1 MTELFDRITE
11 LNNTDDTEYEED
23 DFDGEG
29 YQEDDTPEPETF
41 GQFREME
48 GYPRQYMIYN
58 PNTLR
63 GPYQQND
70 PPQPHEFAFQRD
82 RPNRSATVPP
92 ATIRHG
98 HSRDIR
104 PDISPTSN
112 LQGAMSRLNA
122 QIQASAPVTESSR
135 LSRVT
140 LRHGRTAADVLP
152 IIESS
157 LSSTDAIPNIPTE
170 YLGPENDNGAAF
182 FRTYQ
187 DRALI
192 GVTSRGN
199 GALTPDLNYAEIGH
213 GRGTQGR
220 NATRAH
226 DLGHANELTP
236 QQASVSRLSPALD
249 PPQSGSSRANSDSE
263 GEPETEERTPE
274 DSTPI
279 APETNTKWTYREPV
293 LTPPANLEL
302 HESLQSALGPE
313 SSRGRREQARAL
325 HDAQPDSRPRSVK
338 RGIRNTLHAAEN
350 YATALLFG
358 RNTSEARP
366 ETSGPGPGNSAHGH
380 RTHR

>member
-70 PPQPHEFAFQRD
+70 PPAQPHEFAFQRD

-122 QIQASAPVTESSR
+122 QIQASAPVNETSHF
-135 LSRVT
+135 SRVT
-140 LRHGRTAADVLP
+140 LIDGVCYFQTRIFCRY
-152 IIESS
+152 SS
-157 LSSTDAIPNIPTE
+157 
-170 YLGPENDNGAAF
+170 
-182 FRTYQ
+182 
-187 DRALI
+187 
-192 GVTSRGN
+192 
-199 GALTPDLNYAEIGH
+199 
-213 GRGTQGR
+213 
-220 NATRAH
+220 
-226 DLGHANELTP
+226 
-236 QQASVSRLSPALD
+236 
-249 PPQSGSSRANSDSE
+249 
-263 GEPETEERTPE
+263 
-274 DSTPI
+274 
-279 APETNTKWTYREPV
+279 
-293 LTPPANLEL
+293 
-302 HESLQSALGPE
+302 
-313 SSRGRREQARAL
+313 
-325 HDAQPDSRPRSVK
+325 
-338 RGIRNTLHAAEN
+338 
-350 YATALLFG
+350 
-358 RNTSEARP
+358 
-366 ETSGPGPGNSAHGH
+366 
-380 RTHR
+380 